1 MRKNLNNI
9 LVFIIIILTIFN
21 FNIII
26 DSINLAFKTCI
37 NTLIPSL
44 IPFLLI
50 SSIIIKKNLLNCNM
64 YTLNT
69 LSFISGSPSNSK
81 FIKEYIDNGVITSE
95 DGQKVLNYMQYV
107 NPLYILNG
115 IGLITLNN
123 KKLGLIILISN
134 LLSSLILKVYN
145 KEIKVNKI
153 TTNDESLFSTL
164 TYSIKDIINTLLY
177 VIGVITCFFIITTYI
192 SILFNIKEEYKFV
205 YGIFEITQGIN
216 YLSKSNL
223 NIYFKTIISSF
234 FVSFGGLSIHMQIY
248 GILDNKKIR
257 YKPYLI
263 SRIIHSI
270 ISIIITSILFYIL
283 N

>member
-1 MRKNLNNI
+1 
-9 LVFIIIILTIFN
+9 
-21 FNIII
+21 
-26 DSINLAFKTCI
+26 
-37 NTLIPSL
+37 
-44 IPFLLI
+44 
-50 SSIIIKKNLLNCNM
+50 M

>member
-1 MRKNLNNI
+1 MRKNLSNV
-9 LVFIIIILTIFN
+9 LVFTLIILTIFN

-50 SSIIIKKNLLNCNM
+50 SSIIIKKNLLNCSM

-134 LLSSLILKVYN
+134 LLSSLMLKVYN

-192 SILFNIKEEYKFV
+192 SIIFNIKEEYKFV

>member
-134 LLSSLILKVYN
+134 LSSSLILKVYN